1 MSKKHS
7 NFRELAFSTT
17 SKSLL
22 EGIESPATKIRI
34 YNFNETTVNIS
45 MSKGF
50 NKQIIGMYDA
60 SWIRIYTED
69 DLYYDFLTSSV
80 FFVNNKEGLYLIV
93 DEDAKLLDRTFFVL
107 EIEKFIKGNIEEF
120 KDISNADYLSKYIK
134 KANTEL
140 KIGYKELDKFYSLK
154 QQQQLGRININDLFV
169 NSKNEL
175 VLGYLTALVFKQV
188 VKDNKEEIL
197 NLLLNQ

>member
-1 MSKKHS
+1 
-7 NFRELAFSTT
+7 
-17 SKSLL
+17 
-22 EGIESPATKIRI
+22 
-34 YNFNETTVNIS
+34 